1 MSEFKDQ
8 GGAGRFAAA
17 AHTPPRAQCLFRS
30 HTLLPA
36 TPSVFPRAR
45 GLKAISPA
53 FRPGRGLGRGP
64 FRELV
69 RRPGHLDELVRQ
81 LQTTIGPK
89 LALVTGLK
97 KGAGKEAAAVLAE
110 TLGLFAGT
118 ADAALEA
125 ILAGQARRCAIRVV
139 CLCMA
144 GSQQQFAGCLC
155 SAQNGLLSRLPAQ
168 HS

>member
-1 MSEFKDQ
+1 
-8 GGAGRFAAA
+8 
-17 AHTPPRAQCLFRS
+17 
-30 HTLLPA
+30 
-36 TPSVFPRAR
+36 
-45 GLKAISPA
+45 
-53 FRPGRGLGRGP
+53 
-64 FRELV
+64 V

-125 ILAGQARRCAIRVV
+125 ISILDAGQFKSKISAMPDVIIPEGTGPNNASDLQWAARKACTFAVRCAE
-139 CLCMA
+139 
-144 GSQQQFAGCLC
+144 
-155 SAQNGLLSRLPAQ
+155 GLKTL
-168 HS
+168 